1 MTNTSWWTRHWQK
14 AIAAALWVTMLA
26 ALLLYM
32 RANDLTLSEL
42 FLAGMAWVQDNPLAP
57 LAYIVIYALRPLTLF
72 SSVLL
77 TLAGG
82 FLFGPLW
89 GVVYTVIG
97 ANLSATVAFFI
108 GRYFGRGVLDDET
121 SEGWVPRYARRLRDN
136 SFVTV
141 LIMRFIFL
149 PYDLVNYLAGFLRI
163 SYWPFLLA
171 TIIGSVPGT
180 IAFVLLG
187 ASLSPAEITDM
198 FLTGKLPTLEW
209 RFLTISAVM
218 FVLSIVLSRYIKRR
232 EQGSTTAVGDTI
244 SEAVAFDKAV

>member
-1 MTNTSWWTRHWQK
+1 MNNPSWWTKHWQK
-14 AIAAALWVTMLA
+14 VAAATIWAGLIGSLV
-26 ALLLYM
+26 YFM

-42 FLAGMAWVQDNPLAP
+42 FLAALAWVQDNPLAP

-82 FLFGPLW
+82 FLFGPVW
-89 GVVYTVIG
+89 GIVYTVIG
-97 ANLSATVAFFI
+97 ANLSATVAFFV
-108 GRYFGRGVLDDET
+108 GRYFGRGVLDDEN
-121 SEGWVPRYARRLRDN
+121 SSGWMQRYARRMRDN

-149 PYDLVNYLAGFLRI
+149 PYDLVNYLSGFLRI

-171 TIIGSVPGT
+171 TVIGSIPGT

-187 ASLSPAEITDM
+187 ASLSPAEISDM
-198 FLTGKLPTLEW
+198 FLTGRLPTLEW
-209 RFLTISAVM
+209 RFLAISAAM
-218 FVLSIVLSRYIKRR
+218 FVLSLALSRYFRRR
-232 EQGSTTAVGDTI
+232 EQRDEPVAEPIAETA
-244 SEAVAFDKAV
+244 

>member
-1 MTNTSWWTRHWQK
+1 
-14 AIAAALWVTMLA
+14 
-26 ALLLYM
+26 
-32 RANDLTLSEL
+32 
-42 FLAGMAWVQDNPLAP
+42 
-57 LAYIVIYALRPLTLF
+57 
-72 SSVLL
+72 
-77 TLAGG
+77 
-82 FLFGPLW
+82 
-89 GVVYTVIG
+89 
-97 ANLSATVAFFI
+97 
-108 GRYFGRGVLDDET
+108 
-121 SEGWVPRYARRLRDN
+121 
-136 SFVTV
+136 
-141 LIMRFIFL
+141 
-149 PYDLVNYLAGFLRI
+149 
-163 SYWPFLLA
+163 LLA